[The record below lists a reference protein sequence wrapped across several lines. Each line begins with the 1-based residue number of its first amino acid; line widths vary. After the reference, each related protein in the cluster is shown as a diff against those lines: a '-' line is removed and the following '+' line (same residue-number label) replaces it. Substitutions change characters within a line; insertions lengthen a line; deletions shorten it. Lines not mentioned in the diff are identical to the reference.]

1 MYFLW
6 QIYSGPH
13 STTHGLPQVDS
24 GTPISASNFQVH
36 CRLERTSGQSCMLNL
51 RVTLRCWPVW
61 DTTSSVPALDPFM
74 HCISCSIFPVHLTVT
89 TCLSL
94 MSLPFVSST
103 INTWLWDAM
112 LPVECSMPLSIFLTM
127 LKGTS

>member
-94 MSLPFVSST
+94 FKKKKNKSVLVARQR
-103 INTWLWDAM
+103 I
-112 LPVECSMPLSIFLTM
+112 LSYIEVALSN
-127 LKGTS
+127 LGPNNA